1 MGNEEFKLPP
11 TPPEGKLTLGTT
23 GKHPIQGPPT
33 LPQCQP
39 SLSETAPPLLVTV
52 SIPIPPGKAS
62 QRPIQ
67 QPEHQISL
75 LPGTT
80 NTLLVPRQ
88 PIPKH
93 LSSHHHF
100 STHTSGGSPTVI
112 SKTKFFDVFSLQSD
126 SHNNREEMER
136 KKKVNL
142 CQSIISE

>member
-75 LPGTT
+75 LPEDHQHSASAQTAYPQAS
-80 NTLLVPRQ
+80 LF
-88 PIPKH
+88 
-93 LSSHHHF
+93 SSPFLNPYLWWKPHCY
-100 STHTSGGSPTVI
+100 I
-112 SKTKFFDVFSLQSD
+112 KDQIL
-126 SHNNREEMER
+126 
-136 KKKVNL
+136 
-142 CQSIISE
+142 